1 MSNVRLD
8 YIDIAR
14 GLAMLF
20 VVWWHTMNSH
30 TAWSDGWVMPLF
42 FIIMGVFYRQQE
54 SLKVLLVKK
63 VNTLLLP
70 LIVCSV
76 PAVIISLCRNGI
88 SETIAVICNPYKNVN
103 GVSWFLVCMFECYV
117 LYWLVNK
124 IVGTN
129 ATARLALCVALS
141 LLGFYT
147 SRMHVMGHRLVL
159 PFYLSTAFTGLGFIG
174 LGHWLSK
181 YALSISG
188 G

>member
-76 PAVIISLCRNGI
+76 PAVIISL
-88 SETIAVICNPYKNVN
+88 
-103 GVSWFLVCMFECYV
+103 
-117 LYWLVNK
+117 
-124 IVGTN
+124 
-129 ATARLALCVALS
+129 
-141 LLGFYT
+141 
-147 SRMHVMGHRLVL
+147 
-159 PFYLSTAFTGLGFIG
+159 
-174 LGHWLSK
+174 
-181 YALSISG
+181 
-188 G
+188 